1 MTINGRTLIRE
12 PWEAKVEVETQI
24 RLAGGRKRAGATP
37 LLEKSCQSPW
47 ICETFV
53 RRVKRQETGLDC
65 RFEWD
70 RKPKPKSKTMTR
82 TSDFPSQPWH
92 PFAMKYNLNQHS
104 LITRGPRL

>member
-70 RKPKPKSKTMTR
+70 RRPKNQKQNH
-82 TSDFPSQPWH
+82 DQDQWLSQP
-92 PFAMKYNLNQHS
+92 AMAPICHE
-104 LITRGPRL
+104 I